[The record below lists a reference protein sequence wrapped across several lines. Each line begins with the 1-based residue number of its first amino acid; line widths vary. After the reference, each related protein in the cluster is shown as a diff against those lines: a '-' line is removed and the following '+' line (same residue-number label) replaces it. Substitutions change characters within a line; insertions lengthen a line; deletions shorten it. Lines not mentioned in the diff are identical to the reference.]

1 MNVLKA
7 LYANQYY
14 ELKPKGKE
22 AAARTNGTRILGLCL
37 SIDFILLAVVVMVI
51 SPELADAFSDLIK
64 DIFGRRQGRQVA
76 KVVVLVP
83 FLIFLPLVRYTL
95 GTATSYASI
104 IAEFESK
111 PEAAQ
116 KRISKKGLVF
126 AIVSFAN
133 LFVAAALALIF
144 FA

>member
-1 MNVLKA
+1 M
-7 LYANQYY
+7 
-14 ELKPKGKE
+14 
-22 AAARTNGTRILGLCL
+22 
-37 SIDFILLAVVVMVI
+37 
-51 SPELADAFSDLIK
+51 
-64 DIFGRRQGRQVA
+64 
-76 KVVVLVP
+76 VVLVP

-95 GTATSYASI
+95 GTTTSYASI

-111 PEAAQ
+111 PEVAQ

-133 LFVAAALALIF
+133 LFVAAALALII